1 MTIIFMN
8 KNTNMNKIINKKN
21 KENREKKVKLP
32 EPESEKPVYVFKSYY
47 YTIIHSLLI
56 FVYGY
61 TLLFNNSIYHL
72 LVLLV
77 IVSLNICAIMLFQD
91 CPITKLEKKYSSR
104 SIVEQRILYLKNNL
118 FMYGGANSYESQ
130 IECVLNF
137 WCLIAGKI
145 FVLMMRQG

>member
-1 MTIIFMN
+1 MTT
-8 KNTNMNKIINKKN
+8 KNKKN
-21 KENREKKVKLP
+21 KEKR
-32 EPESEKPVYVFKSYY
+32 EPESAFTSVFKSYY

-77 IVSLNICAIMLFQD
+77 IVSLNIFAIMLFQD
-91 CPITKLEKKYSSR
+91 CPITKLEKKYSMN
-104 SIVEQRILYLKNNL
+104 SIVEQRILYLKNNI
-118 FMYGGANSYESQ
+118 FMYKGANRYESQ
-130 IECVLNF
+130 LECVLNF

-145 FVLMMRQG
+145 FVLMLN

>member
-1 MTIIFMN
+1 MFM
-8 KNTNMNKIINKKN
+8 KSKKN
-21 KENREKKVKLP
+21 KQREKREKNLGTDS
-32 EPESEKPVYVFKSYY
+32 ESDNAYSVFKSYY

-91 CPITKLEKKYSSR
+91 CPITKLEKKYSTN
-104 SIVEQRILYLKNNL
+104 SIVEQRILYLKNNI
-118 FMYGGANSYESQ
+118 FMYKGTNRYESQ
-130 IECVLNF
+130 LECVLNF

-145 FVLMMRQG
+145 FVLMLT